1 MAATIT
7 WRVGTMECYP
17 EYQQEKDVVFTVHW
31 DCLGA
36 ETVSGSTYNGRV
48 YGATGVTFNSGSS
61 FVPYSQLTQEQVL
74 GWVWDAIGQD
84 QKTNYENNV
93 QTQINN
99 QINPPIVIL
108 PLPWTPPAISEQ
120 PMSVAVTTGSVA
132 TFNVVAYG
140 PSDLSYQWS
149 KNNTTIAGAISSSYT
164 IENVQDSDAGDYTV
178 VVSGNNGTSV
188 TSNTATLTIIQP
200 TPPPPVPVAPTIT
213 EQPTSQTII
222 VGDGAVFN
230 VNATGDQ
237 PISYQ
242 WFKDNTE
249 IVGATGNTHI
259 IQTSTLTDAG
269 NYHAVVTNIAGS
281 TTSNTAT
288 LTVNEPTP

>member
-17 EYQQEKDVVFTVHW
+17 TYQQEKDVVFTVHW
-31 DCLGA
+31 DCLGS

-48 YGATGVTFNSGSS
+48 YGSTGVTYHSGSE
-61 FVPYSQLTQEQVL
+61 FTPYNQLTQDQVL
-74 GWVWDAIGQD
+74 GWVWESMGTE
-84 QKTNYENNV
+84 QKTNYENSV

-99 QINPPIVIL
+99 QINPPVVIL
-108 PLPWTPPAISEQ
+108 PLPWTPPSISQQ
-120 PMSVAVTTGSVA
+120 PQNIAVITGSSATFTVVA
-132 TFNVVAYG
+132 TG
-140 PSDLSYQWS
+140 PTDLSYQWS
-149 KNNTTIAGAISSSYT
+149 KNNTTIVGATTSTYT
-164 IENVQDSDAGDYTV
+164 IESVQDSDAGDYTV
-178 VVSGNNGTSV
+178 TVSAQNGTSI
-188 TSNTATLTIIQP
+188 TSNPATLTIIQP
-200 TPPPPVPVAPTIT
+200 PPPPVPVAPTIT